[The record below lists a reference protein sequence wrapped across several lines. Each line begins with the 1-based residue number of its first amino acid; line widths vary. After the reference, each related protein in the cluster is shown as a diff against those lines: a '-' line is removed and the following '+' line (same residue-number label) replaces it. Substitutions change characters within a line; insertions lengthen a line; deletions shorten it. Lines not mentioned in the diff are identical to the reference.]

1 MRGRWLSG
9 YGPKIPPDVTW
20 KYTESVYIGL
30 LLRGG
35 LPLLAIYGLMTWAL
49 VLVALEV
56 ARRPLTSDPARAGP
70 DEEHTLEQALARGT
84 VVLLAVLAVTQLIA
98 PLFLTTGLPHV
109 WWILAGLVTGAAADR
124 R

>member
-1 MRGRWLSG
+1 VTG
-9 YGPKIPPDVTW
+9 YGPQIPPEVMW

-35 LPLLAIYGLMTWAL
+35 LPLLAIYGLLMWAL
-49 VLVALEV
+49 ALVALEV
-56 ARRPLTSDPARAGP
+56 ARRAVRPGPIRAGP
-70 DEEHTLEQALARGT
+70 DERRALEQALARGT
-84 VVLLAVLAVTQLIA
+84 VVLVVVLAVTQLIA

-109 WWILAGLVTGAAADR
+109 WWIVAALVMGAAADR